1 MASIVVFDR
10 KQDPQSKLDNYE
22 FRLGVYD
29 IDFDCTLIPTTILP
43 IPEKVKGKEFKV
55 DGKLVRIESITY
67 HYEEKKIL
75 GFTYAVG
82 LNRCTLRLRILQN
95 PLPALAV
102 ILAAGAFLAF
112 AAGYM
117 VLQVRMLAEENPAIA
132 AGVSGLSIFVFGGL
146 IYGGYKL
153 LSRKM

>member
-1 MASIVVFDR
+1 MASITVFDR
-10 KQDPQSKLDNYE
+10 QKDPQTKLDNYE

-29 IDFDCTLIPTTILP
+29 IDFDCTLIPTAVLP
-43 IPEKVKGKEFKV
+43 IPEKVQGKEFKV

-75 GFTYAVG
+75 GVTYAVG

-102 ILAAGAFLAF
+102 IMAAGAFLAF

-117 VLQVRMLAEENPAIA
+117 VLQVRLLAEENPAIA
-132 AGVSGLSIFVFGGL
+132 AGLSLTSVVIGGGL
-146 IYGGYKL
+146 LYGGFKFL
-153 LSRKM
+153 TRKK